1 MSGQIESLNA
11 SVAGALALFEIRR
24 RSGTSSPHPL
34 ITYPFPTRWR
44 GATGSA
50 AVL

>member
-1 MSGQIESLNA
+1 MSGNVESLNA
-11 SVAGALALFEIRR
+11 SVAGALALFEVRR
-24 RSGTSSPHPL
+24 RRPSPPPPWL
-34 ITYPFPTRWR
+34 TYPFPTRWR